1 MFKRISSGGQNTA
14 GGNGQAFR
22 QEGSSEGEGLDRDSD
37 SKTCISDGNGIV

>member
-22 QEGSSEGEGLDRDSD
+22 QEGSSEGEGLERD